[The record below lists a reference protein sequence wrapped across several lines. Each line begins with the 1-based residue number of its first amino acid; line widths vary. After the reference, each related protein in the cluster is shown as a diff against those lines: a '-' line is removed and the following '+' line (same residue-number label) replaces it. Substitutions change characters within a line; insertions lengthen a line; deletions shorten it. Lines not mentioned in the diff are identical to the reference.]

1 MLKGKKIVL
10 GVTAGI
16 AIYKAVALVSKLTQA
31 GADIKV
37 VMTENATK
45 MVAPLLFKEL
55 SGNRVATDMWSG
67 NQEFNVEHIGL
78 GEWADLMLVAP
89 CTANMIGKMAAG
101 IADDLLSTTLI
112 AWHKPIIICPA
123 MNCEMLANPTVKRN
137 LDWLTDNGVTVMPAG
152 EGHLACGTSGP
163 GRLPEPE
170 EIAAFL
176 ENFFAAAEGDLRG
189 KTILVTAGGTR
200 EAIDPV
206 RFIGNRSSGKMG
218 YAIAKD
224 AVLRGAKVILISG
237 PTALPRP
244 AGVEFVPVISTQD
257 MLDAVLK
264 YFDTVDVVIKAAA
277 VADFKPQQKAAQKI
291 KKTGDDTL
299 NIVLDKN
306 PDILKLLGQRK
317 NNQILVGFA
326 AETEHLIEN
335 AGAIVRSK
343 NLDMIVAND
352 VSQAGAGFNTDT
364 NIVKFLFPDGK
375 VENLEMMSKEAVGQR
390 ILDIVRDKL
399 LQKIL

>member
-1 MLKGKKIVL
+1 MLEGKKIVL

-31 GADIKV
+31 GAIVKV
-37 VMTENATK
+37 VMTANATK

-55 SGNRVATDMWSG
+55 SGNHVAVDMWEG

-78 GEWADLMLVAP
+78 GDWADLMLVAP
-89 CTANMIGKMAAG
+89 CTANMIGKMASG
-101 IADDLLSTTLI
+101 IADDLLSTTII

-123 MNCEMLANPTVKRN
+123 MNCEMLAQPVVKRN
-137 LDWLTDNGVTVMPAG
+137 LAWLEDNGVTVMPAE

-170 EIAAFL
+170 EITAFL
-176 ENFFAAAEGDLRG
+176 ENFLAAREGDLRG

-206 RFIGNRSSGKMG
+206 RYIGNRSSGKMG
-218 YAIAKD
+218 YAIATD
-224 AVLRGAKVILISG
+224 AVKRGARVILISG
-237 PTALPRP
+237 VTALPRP
-244 AGVEFVPVISTQD
+244 AGVEFVPVVSTQD

-264 YFDTVDVVIKAAA
+264 YFDAADAVIKAAA
-277 VADFKPQQKAAQKI
+277 VADFKPHQAAEQKI
-291 KKTGDDTL
+291 KKAGDENLSITL
-299 NIVLDKN
+299 EQN
-306 PDILKLLGQRK
+306 PDILQILGQRK
-317 NNQILVGFA
+317 KTQFLVGFA
-326 AETEHLIEN
+326 AETEHLLEN
-335 AGAIVRSK
+335 AAAKVKKK

-364 NIVKFLFPDGK
+364 NIVKFLFPDGRI
-375 VENLEMMSKEAVGQR
+375 ESLELMSKEAVGQR
-390 ILDIVRDKL
+390 ILDIVRE
-399 LQKIL
+399 KIM

>member
-1 MLKGKKIVL
+1 
-10 GVTAGI
+10 
-16 AIYKAVALVSKLTQA
+16 
-31 GADIKV
+31 
-37 VMTENATK
+37 
-45 MVAPLLFKEL
+45 
-55 SGNRVATDMWSG
+55 
-67 NQEFNVEHIGL
+67 
-78 GEWADLMLVAP
+78 
-89 CTANMIGKMAAG
+89 
-101 IADDLLSTTLI
+101 
-112 AWHKPIIICPA
+112 
-123 MNCEMLANPTVKRN
+123 VKRN

-317 NNQILVGFA
+317 NNQVLVGFA
-326 AETEHLIEN
+326 AETEHLMEN
-335 AGAIVRSK
+335 AGAKVKSK

-399 LQKIL
+399 L